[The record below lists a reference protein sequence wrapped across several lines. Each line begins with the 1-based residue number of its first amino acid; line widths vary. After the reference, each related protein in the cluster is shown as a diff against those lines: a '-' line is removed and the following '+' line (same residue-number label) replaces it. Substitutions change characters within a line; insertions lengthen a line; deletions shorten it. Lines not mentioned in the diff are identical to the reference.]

1 MALASIFIDI
11 KNSFMDRL
19 AEFDLLISR
28 IHLLISINEFLISRI
43 HLLISINEFLISINE
58 FLISRIHLLISIKMD
73 AVKHIY

>member
-43 HLLISINEFLISINE
+43 HLLISTIHL
-58 FLISRIHLLISIKMD
+58 LISRIHLLISINEFLIKNSFID
-73 AVKHIY
+73 INK